1 MHQRWGRDRRLA
13 TVAGVKIADIQLLSG
28 TLRLDPPFD
37 AAWDPV
43 PRARFDATL
52 VKVVTD
58 DGVVGYGSGDTM
70 AGFEP
75 YAELFLGQD
84 PMAISRHVRVLET
97 VSFHA
102 GRYWPLEMALWDVA
116 GKVLGVPVATLF
128 GGAADAIPAYA
139 STGRLLPAAH
149 RAETIVAAR
158 ERGFRAAKIRLPAHD
173 FAGGIA
179 TMRAVRE
186 AVGPAMTLMADLNQA
201 WRMPG
206 DLRPALDPAGVRRF
220 AAALA
225 ELDVFWL
232 EEPLPLDDRAGLRS
246 VREATGIRIAGGEM
260 VRTFPE
266 LLDLVESGALDVYQP
281 DVALAGGMLRARTL
295 AELVLARNRLFTPH
309 TWSNGL
315 GLLANLQVTAGVG
328 GGPYLEFPYDPPVW
342 TPERRDFLLAA
353 PLDIDP
359 DGLLRVPSAP
369 GLGAEVDEDRFGR
382 KP

>member
-1 MHQRWGRDRRLA
+1 M
-13 TVAGVKIADIQLLSG
+13 KIADIQLLPG
-28 TLRLDPPFD
+28 TLPLDPPFD

-43 PRARFDATL
+43 PRTRFDATV

-58 DGVVGYGSGDTM
+58 EGVVGYGSGDTM

-84 PMAISRHVRVLET
+84 PMAISRHVRALET
-97 VSFHA
+97 IAFHA
-102 GRYWPLEMALWDVA
+102 GRYWPLEIALWDVI

-139 STGRLLPAAH
+139 STGRILPAEQ
-149 RAETIVAAR
+149 RAEVLAGVR
-158 ERGFRAAKIRLPAHD
+158 EQGFQAAKIRLAAED

-186 AVGPAMTLMADLNQA
+186 AVGPEMTLMADLNQA

-206 DLRPALDPAGVRRF
+206 DVRPSLDPAAVRRF
-220 AAALA
+220 AAALR

-232 EEPLPLDDRAGLRS
+232 EEPLPLDDRPGLRA
-246 VREATGIRIAGGEM
+246 VRDAGVRVAGGEM
-260 VRTFPE
+260 VRTFSE
-266 LLDLVESGALDVYQP
+266 LLDLAESDVLDVYQP
-281 DVALAGGMLRARTL
+281 DVALAAGMLRARTL

-315 GLLANLQVTAGVG
+315 GLLANLHVTAGVG

-342 TPERRDFLLAA
+342 TPQRRDFLLSA
-353 PLDIDP
+353 PLDIDA
-359 DGLLRVPSAP
+359 DGLLHVPSAP
-369 GLGAEVDEDRFGR
+369 GLGVEVDEERLGR